1 MTNFLSDESTYRLL
15 EKDPTPSLQRKM
27 NATLLQLKKDRKIP
41 TTKYNTLR
49 CSSGRIP
56 SIYGLPKIHK
66 PDIPLRPIV
75 SFYSSPTYELSK
87 FLVICLF
94 EVQIVSHAPWM
105 EACHHVSH
113 QRIVSLFLPTR
124 RASCTPESYVP
135 MPAGF
140 PCWLWDQKKGTRT
153 TTKMGRCLTRRWPR
167 CSRRQVRLI
176 LMAINQQ
183 KIQRSQSP
191 RHQMSRLHRV
201 TTALAA
207 KNNFPLWRLH
217 ILLTPL

>member
-1 MTNFLSDESTYRLL
+1 MLFDGLYQSCTEKRRRHSLTSNCLSFMNNTSMVSKNDNIINVLHHLKELKNDRDLVVLSADKVNAADIMDTLKYEDKMTNFLSDESTYRLL

-66 PDIPLRPIV
+66 PDVPLRPIV

-113 QRIVSLFLPTR
+113 QRIMRFR
-124 RASCTPESYVP
+124 
-135 MPAGF
+135 
-140 PCWLWDQKKGTRT
+140 
-153 TTKMGRCLTRRWPR
+153 
-167 CSRRQVRLI
+167 I
-176 LMAINQQ
+176 
-183 KIQRSQSP
+183 
-191 RHQMSRLHRV
+191 
-201 TTALAA
+201 
-207 KNNFPLWRLH
+207 
-217 ILLTPL
+217 

>member
-1 MTNFLSDESTYRLL
+1 MEGGLRSIDETAATEVRQKITGLLTKARPPPKNLTYKESRALKELKNDHDLVVLPADKGNAAVIMDTLKYEDKMTNFLSDESTYRLL
-15 EKDPTPSLQRKM
+15 EKDPTPSLQCKM

-113 QRIVSLFLPTR
+113 QRIMRFR
-124 RASCTPESYVP
+124 
-135 MPAGF
+135 
-140 PCWLWDQKKGTRT
+140 
-153 TTKMGRCLTRRWPR
+153 
-167 CSRRQVRLI
+167 I
-176 LMAINQQ
+176 
-183 KIQRSQSP
+183 
-191 RHQMSRLHRV
+191 
-201 TTALAA
+201 
-207 KNNFPLWRLH
+207 
-217 ILLTPL
+217 